1 MRRALNH
8 IIFSLLLAGL
18 NLVAQ
23 NKYIDSL
30 TFALKSAKHDSVRA
44 EIYLY
49 WGEQIYLDQPDSAV
63 LLWQK
68 VQQIS
73 EREAKKNA
81 SNKRLHKA
89 YSELLS
95 SALNNIATVYE
106 NRGDIIKSLEY
117 HHRSLK
123 ISEEVNDTA
132 GIANSFNNMGVL
144 YYYQND
150 LVRALEYFTKSLHI
164 RERIGDKEGISYCL
178 NNLGEIYISQAEQKP
193 GKNEKISLVKK
204 ALENYKKALK
214 IREEI
219 NDKPGI
225 AQSLNSIAGAYDGL
239 GGDSALHKALEYYMK
254 AVVVHTE
261 AKNKG
266 GMANSTYNVAAI
278 YFDMGKKDKAIEYAT
293 RSLNLAKEVGY
304 PGDMRN
310 AARLLTICYKAS
322 GDYKK
327 AFENYELQIQMNDS
341 IVNGETKKASIKS
354 QLKYEYEKHAAADS
368 VKNAEEQ
375 KVKDAQLAAQN
386 AQIKQEKFQRY
397 ALLAGLLIV
406 LVGLGFV
413 VNRFRLTQRQK
424 KIIELQKERVD
435 RAYEELHEKNKE
447 ILDSIRYAQRIQKA
461 LLPNEKYIAKNLK
474 K

>member
-1 MRRALNH
+1 MKH
-8 IIFSLLLAGL
+8 IGFCLLFFVVHLHGT
-18 NLVAQ
+18 AQ
-23 NKYIDSL
+23 SKYIDSL
-30 TFALKSAKHDSVRA
+30 RLLLKNAKHDTVRA
-44 EIYLY
+44 DIYLT

-63 LLWQK
+63 ILWQK

-73 EREAKKNA
+73 EREAKKNP
-81 SNKRLHKA
+81 SNTRLHNS
-89 YSELLS
+89 YLELLS

-106 NRGDIIKSLEY
+106 NRGDIIKSLDY

-123 ISEEVNDTA
+123 ISEEVKDTA

-150 LVRALEYFTKSLHI
+150 LVRALEYFTKSLNI
-164 RERIGDKEGISYCL
+164 RERIGDKAGIAYCL
-178 NNLGEIYISQAEQKP
+178 NNLGEIYISQADQKS
-193 GKNEKISLVKK
+193 GKDEKVRLVKK

-214 IREEI
+214 IREQI

-239 GGDSALHKALEYYMK
+239 GGDSALHKALEYYQK
-254 AVVVHTE
+254 AVAVHTE

-266 GMANSTYNVAAI
+266 GTANSTYNVAAV
-278 YFDMGKKDKAIEYAT
+278 YFDLGNKDKAIEYAT
-293 RSLNLAKEVGY
+293 RSLDLAKEVGY
-304 PGDMRN
+304 PADIRN
-310 AARLLTICYKAS
+310 AAKLLAICYKAK

-327 AFENYELQIQMNDS
+327 AFENFELRIQMNDS
-341 IVNGETKKASIKS
+341 IVNSETKKASIKS
-354 QLKYEYEKHAAADS
+354 QLKYEYEKRAAADS
-368 VKNAEEQ
+368 VKNTEEQ
-375 KVKDAQLAAQN
+375 KVKDAQLVAQH
-386 AQIKQEKFQRY
+386 AQIKQEKTQRY

-413 VNRFRLTQRQK
+413 TNRFRLTQRQK
-424 KIIELQKERVD
+424 KIIELQKERMD
-435 RAYEELHEKNKE
+435 RAYEELHEKNTE
-447 ILDSIRYAQRIQKA
+447 ILDSIRYAQRIQRA